1 MNSITDTGLL
11 PLWQGESP
19 LRCIG
24 RHEETPDSATFV
36 LASDQPVRFAYRP
49 GQFILVNVEIDGKK
63 HCRAYSLCS
72 SPSRPDKLAITV
84 KRVPGG
90 LVSNWLLDHLQP
102 GQLVAAGA
110 PAGEFYLQTEA
121 VPQEVVLLSSGCGIT
136 PMLSMSQWLLDNG
149 GRTTIRFIHSAR
161 DLENVIF
168 REELLSLASRY
179 ENFHLELVLSRGGP
193 NPSRLTQARLAELV
207 PNVQGAQ
214 AYLCGPQEYMDQSA
228 DWLQQMGFPADQ
240 IFKEDFSPAAAQS
253 CAVTDA
259 YFQLEVPKFGKNTT
273 ISEGETLLDALERE
287 GLPIIGACRT
297 GVCGA
302 CKCKVT
308 SGQVTS
314 TSESSLT
321 PDEIAAGYVL
331 ACSTRAKSDLSVE
344 L

>member
-1 MNSITDTGLL
+1 MNSLTDSGLP

-19 LRCIG
+19 LRCIA
-24 RHEETPDSATFV
+24 RHEETHDSATFV
-36 LASDQPVRFAYRP
+36 LETEQPARFAYRP
-49 GQFILVNVEIDGKK
+49 GQFILIGVEIDGKK

-102 GQLVAAGA
+102 GQLVTAGA

-136 PMLSMSQWLLDNG
+136 PMLSMSQWLLDNNQ
-149 GRTTIRFIHSAR
+149 RTTIRFIHSAR
-161 DLENVIF
+161 DLDNVIF
-168 REELLSLASRY
+168 REELLSLASRF
-179 ENFHLELVLSRGGP
+179 ENFHLELVLSRSGT

-207 PNVQGAQ
+207 PDSHGAQ
-214 AYLCGPQEYMDQSA
+214 AYLCGPQDYMDQA
-228 DWLQQMGFPADQ
+228 AGWLLEMGFSADQ
-240 IFKEDFSPAAAQS
+240 IFKEDFSPTAALS
-253 CAVTDA
+253 CAVTDVH
-259 YFQLEVPKFGKNTT
+259 YHLEVPAFGKATT
-273 ISEGETLLDALERE
+273 INESETLLDAMERE

-297 GVCGA
+297 GVCGS

-308 SGQVTS
+308 AGQVIS
-314 TSESSLT
+314 TSESTLT
-321 PDEIAAGYVL
+321 AEEIAAGYVL
-331 ACSTRAKSDLSVE
+331 ACSTRAKSDLSVD